1 VFWFVF
7 SYYYLQTN
15 STGDYLEDLNM
26 FIDKQMLF
34 KVEVSRG
41 NVNYK
46 WRNYAVK
53 KATDEPD
60 IIQQFLAKHN
70 IQV

>member
-1 VFWFVF
+1 
-7 SYYYLQTN
+7 
-15 STGDYLEDLNM
+15 M